1 MKKLALFLICLAFS
15 FISFSQEMGVEITN
29 EVYFDNSAVVVGEAG
44 EDFDSSSASEAEMT
58 LSVRSNVGLYK
69 KKNPNN
75 KWTLNV
81 YMRGNLGG
89 EILLQVKRT
98 GKGYKIGGNGQPN
111 VQGGEV
117 LKTVTSTPSYF
128 FRGKGEIG
136 DIPVRIKLEGVSLAM
151 GASDYSS
158 NIVFTVSDGW

>member
-1 MKKLALFLICLAFS
+1 MVFS
-15 FISFSQEMGVEITN
+15 FVSFSQGMGVEITS
-29 EVYFDNSAVVVGEAG
+29 EAYFDNSGVIVGEAG
-44 EDFDSSSASEAEMT
+44 LDFDSSSASEADMT
-58 LSVRSNVGLYK
+58 LSIRSNDWLNK

-81 YMRGNLGG
+81 YRRGNLDS

-111 VQGGEV
+111 IQGGEV
-117 LKTVTSTPSYF
+117 FKTVTNTPSYF

-136 DIPVRIKLEGVSLAM
+136 DIPIRLKLEGVSLSM
-151 GASDYSS
+151 GASDYYS
-158 NIVFTVSDGW
+158 NIVFTIYEGW